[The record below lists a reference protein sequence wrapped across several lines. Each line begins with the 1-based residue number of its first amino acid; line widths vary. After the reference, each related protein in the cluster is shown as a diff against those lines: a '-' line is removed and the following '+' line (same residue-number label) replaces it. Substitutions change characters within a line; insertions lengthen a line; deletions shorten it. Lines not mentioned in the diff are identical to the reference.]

1 MTSSYHSGTGVHS
14 HPEFAGLVPDDPH
27 DERLRD
33 LVHPRDWKN
42 PSPRDRYH
50 LVVIGGGTAGLV
62 SAAIAA
68 GLGAR
73 VALVERALLGGD
85 CLNVG
90 CVPSKALIH
99 AARDSAARSPAGFAT
114 AMTRMRRIRSE
125 LAVVDSAQRF
135 RDLGVDVFLG
145 RGEFID
151 DHSISVG
158 EARLEFRR
166 AIVATGA
173 RASIPPVPGLA
184 DIEPLTN
191 ETVFGLTALPAR
203 LAIIGGGP
211 IGCELGQTFARFGSA
226 VTLFETGDRLLAHDD
241 AEAGAIVLAALRR
254 DGVDVRLGAEIQRA
268 TRSDSGRLLQLRDGQ
283 QLAFDEVLVAAGRA
297 PNVEGMGLDRAHVDV
312 DRRGIVVDDKLRTTN
327 THIFAV
333 GDVASRYQFTHA
345 ADALAR
351 LAVPN
356 ALFFG
361 IGGGKASGL
370 VMPWCTYTSPE
381 VAHVGMTA
389 REAGERN
396 DVDSLV
402 VELAHNDRARL
413 ESADHGYLRLHLE
426 RGSDRI
432 LGGTLVAEGA
442 GDMIGELA
450 VAVTNGMKL
459 GSVGRTIHPYPTTAS
474 IFARASDVRRREK
487 LTPFAR
493 RAFEM
498 FFSFIR

>member
-1 MTSSYHSGTGVHS
+1 MHS
-14 HPEFAGLVPDDPH
+14 HPDFAGLVPGEPN

-33 LVHPRDWKN
+33 LVHPPDWEN
-42 PSPRDRYH
+42 PSPGERYH

-99 AARDSAARSPAGFAT
+99 AARDSAARSPEGFAA
-114 AMTRMRRIRSE
+114 AMTRMRRIRAE

-135 RDLGVDVFLG
+135 RELGVDVFLG
-145 RGEFID
+145 HGEFID
-151 DHSISVG
+151 DNSISVG
-158 EARLEFRR
+158 DAKLRFRR

-173 RASIPPVPGLA
+173 RASFPPIQGLA

-191 ETVFGLTALPAR
+191 ETVFGLTTLPAR
-203 LAIIGGGP
+203 MAIIGGGP
-211 IGCELGQTFARFGSA
+211 IGCELAQTFARFGSV
-226 VTLFETGDRLLAHDD
+226 VTLFQAGDRLLTNDD
-241 AEAGAIVLAALRR
+241 AEAGQIVLAALRR
-254 DGVDVRLGAEIQRA
+254 DGVDVKLGADVQRA
-268 TRSDSGRLLQLRDGQ
+268 TRNGPVRLLQLRDGEQ
-283 QLAFDEVLVAAGRA
+283 VACDEVLVAAGRT
-297 PNVEGMGLDRAHVDV
+297 PNVEGMGLERAGIEVHK
-312 DRRGIVVDDKLRTTN
+312 RGIVVSDKLRTTN
-327 THIFAV
+327 AHVFAV

-361 IGGGKASGL
+361 IGGGKASKL

-381 VAHVGMTA
+381 VAHVGITET
-389 REAGERN
+389 EASERS

-402 VELAHNDRARL
+402 VKLEHNDRARL
-413 ESADHGYLRLHLE
+413 ESADNGYLRLHLE
-426 RGSDRI
+426 RDSDRI
-432 LGGTLVAEGA
+432 LGATLVAEGA

-450 VAVTNGMKL
+450 VAITNRIKL
-459 GSVGRTIHPYPTTAS
+459 GGVGRTIHPYPTTAS
-474 IFARASDVRRREK
+474 IFARAADLRRREK

-493 RAFEM
+493 RMFHA

>member
-1 MTSSYHSGTGVHS
+1 MHS
-14 HPEFAGLVPDDPH
+14 HPEFPGLLTGEPN
-27 DERLRD
+27 DERLLN
-33 LVHPRDWKN
+33 LVHPPDWKN
-42 PSPRDRYH
+42 PPPPGRYH

-99 AARDSAARSPAGFAT
+99 AARDSGSRSADGFAA
-114 AMTRMRRIRSE
+114 AMTRMRRIRAE
-125 LAVVDSAQRF
+125 LAVVDSAARF
-135 RDLGVDVFLG
+135 RELGVDVFLG
-145 RGEFID
+145 HAEFVD
-151 DHSISVG
+151 ASCISVG
-158 EARLEFRR
+158 EARLNFWR
-166 AIVATGA
+166 AIVATGG
-173 RASIPPVPGLA
+173 RASVPPIEGLE
-184 DIEPLTN
+184 DIKPLTN

-203 LAIIGGGP
+203 IAIIGGGP
-211 IGCELGQTFARFGSA
+211 IGCELAQAFARFGST
-226 VTLFETGDRLLAHDD
+226 VTLFESGDRLLSNDD
-241 AEAGAIVLAALRR
+241 AEAAQIVLEAVVR
-254 DGVDVRLGAEIQRA
+254 DGVNVRLNADIQRA
-268 TRSDSGRLLQLRDGQ
+268 SLEGSVRLLQMGDGEQ
-283 QLAFDEVLVAAGRA
+283 VACDEVLVAAGRS
-297 PNVEGMGLDRAHVDV
+297 PNIEGMGLERAGIEVHK
-312 DRRGIVVDDKLRTTN
+312 RGIVVDDKLRTTN
-327 THIFAV
+327 ARVFAV

-361 IGGGKASGL
+361 IGGGKASKL

-381 VAHVGMTA
+381 VAHVGMTGSDA
-389 REAGERN
+389 SKRS
-396 DVDSLV
+396 DVDSLFLKL
-402 VELAHNDRARL
+402 EENDRARL
-413 ESADHGYLRLHLE
+413 DGADAGYLRLHLE

-432 LGGTLVAEGA
+432 LGATLVAEAA
-442 GDMIGELA
+442 GDMIGEVA
-450 VAVTNGMKL
+450 VAVTNRLKL
-459 GSVGRTIHPYPTTAS
+459 SDVGRTIHPYPTTAS

-493 RAFEM
+493 RMFRA

>member
-1 MTSSYHSGTGVHS
+1 MHS
-14 HPEFAGLVPDDPH
+14 HPEFGGLVRGEAS

-33 LVHPRDWKN
+33 FVHPRDWEN
-42 PSPRDRYH
+42 PTPKDRYH

-99 AARDSAARSPAGFAT
+99 AARDSAARSPEGFAN
-114 AMTRMRRIRSE
+114 AMTRMRRIRAE
-125 LAVVDSAQRF
+125 LAVVDSAHRF
-135 RDLGVDVFLG
+135 RELGVDVFLG
-145 RGEFID
+145 RGEFVD
-151 DHSISVG
+151 DNSISVG
-158 EARLEFRR
+158 DARLRFRR

-173 RASIPPVPGLA
+173 RASIPPIHGLQEL
-184 DIEPLTN
+184 DPLTN
-191 ETVFGLTALPAR
+191 ETVFGLTELPSR

-211 IGCELGQTFARFGSA
+211 IGCELAQTFARFGSA
-226 VTLFETGDRLLAHDD
+226 VTLFESGDRLLSNDD
-241 AEAGAIVLAALRR
+241 ADAGTIVLDALRR
-254 DGVDVRLGAEIQRA
+254 DGVDVRLGADIQRA
-268 TRSDSGRLLQLRDGQ
+268 TRNESVRRLQPRDGDA
-283 QLAFDEVLVAAGRA
+283 LEFDEVLVAAGRA
-297 PNVEGMGLDRAHVDV
+297 PNVEEMGLERAGIDV
-312 DRRGIVVDDKLRTTN
+312 DKRGIVVNDRLRTTN
-327 THIFAV
+327 ARVFGV

-361 IGGGKASGL
+361 IGGGKASNL

-381 VAHVGMTA
+381 VAHVGLTET
-389 REAGERN
+389 EASKRS
-396 DVDSLV
+396 DVDSLLV
-402 VELAHNDRARL
+402 TLEHNDRARL
-413 ESADHGYLRLHLE
+413 ESADNGYLRLHLE

-432 LGGTLVAEGA
+432 LGATLVAEGA
-442 GDMIGELA
+442 GDMIGEIA
-450 VAVTNGMKL
+450 VAITNGMKL
-459 GSVGRTIHPYPTTAS
+459 GSIGRTIHPYPTTAS
-474 IFARASDVRRREK
+474 IFARAADLRRRDK
-487 LTPFAR
+487 LTPLAR
-493 RAFEM
+493 RMFHT

>member
-1 MTSSYHSGTGVHS
+1 MHS
-14 HPEFAGLVPDDPH
+14 HPEFAGLVPNEPH

-33 LVHPRDWKN
+33 LVHPPTWEN

-99 AARDSAARSPAGFAT
+99 AARDSAARSPAGFAR
-114 AMTRMRRIRSE
+114 AMTRMRRIRAE
-125 LAVVDSAQRF
+125 LAVVDSAHRF
-135 RDLGVDVFLG
+135 REMGVDLFLG

-151 DHSISVG
+151 DNSISVG
-158 EARLEFRR
+158 AARLRFRR

-173 RASIPPVPGLA
+173 RAALPPIPGLA
-184 DIEPLTN
+184 AIEPLTN
-191 ETVFGLTALPAR
+191 ETVFGLTALPSR

-211 IGCELGQTFARFGSA
+211 IGCELAQTFARFGST
-226 VTLFETGDRLLAHDD
+226 VVLFEAGDRLLANDD
-241 AEAGAIVLAALRR
+241 AEAGAIVLDALRR
-254 DGVDVRLGAEIQRA
+254 DGVDVRLGSDIQRA
-268 TRSDSGRLLQLRDGQ
+268 TRNGSVRTLQLRDGEQ
-283 QLAFDEVLVAAGRA
+283 FDFDEVLVAAGRT
-297 PNVEGMGLDRAHVDV
+297 PNVEEMGLDRARIDV
-312 DRRGIVVDDKLRTTN
+312 DKRGIVVDDHLRTTN
-327 THIFAV
+327 AHVFAV

-361 IGGGKASGL
+361 IGGGKASDL

-381 VAHVGMTA
+381 VAHVGITESEA
-389 REAGERN
+389 RKRS

-402 VELAHNDRARL
+402 VGLEHNDRARL
-413 ESADHGYLRLHLE
+413 ESAENGYLRLHLG

-432 LGGTLVAEGA
+432 LGATLVAEGA
-442 GDMIGELA
+442 GDMIGEVA
-450 VAVTNGMKL
+450 VAITNRMKL
-459 GSVGRTIHPYPTTAS
+459 GSIGRTIHPYPTTAS
-474 IFARASDVRRREK
+474 IVARAADARRREK

-493 RAFEM
+493 RMFHM